1 MKIKV
6 TNKKEHRSYVV
17 ETKREYKNCFH
28 CVVINDEGYK
38 GSFRIY
44 KNWIGMDDEKFK
56 VEVIG

>member
-1 MKIKV
+1 
-6 TNKKEHRSYVV
+6 VV

-56 VEVIG
+56 VEVIE